1 MSTFAVTIEQ
11 LEILP
16 HPNADSL
23 ELARVGGFRA
33 VVPKGVYKT
42 GDYALYIPEAA
53 VLPPELLEELGLT
66 GKLAGKEKNRV
77 KAIRLRGELSQ
88 GIVCRPDAVITFIVE
103 SGYKPVLGPDGG
115 PLDFTDVLGIT
126 KYVPE
131 VPASMSGEVAPAQFL
146 VRWPDIENIK
156 RYPEMFEPGEE
167 VIATEKIHGTCCLI
181 TYDVASDSFE
191 ISSKGLGGRDLAIKE
206 SESNVYWRAFHK
218 YGLADKVRSTNIR
231 RVADKDR
238 PARRLAVFGE
248 VYGAGIQDLKY
259 GATEARFVVFD
270 LWLDYGDWS
279 GFLSQ
284 EAAFGWC
291 ELNDIPRVPIIFKGA
306 YDYDHL
312 TWLAEGKEEISG
324 TNANIREG
332 LVVRPVREAISPLTG
347 SRKIAKFV
355 SDAYLTRKGN
365 TTEFE

>member
-11 LEILP
+11 LEIFP

-23 ELARVGGFRA
+23 ELARVGGYRA

-88 GIVCRPDAVITFIVE
+88 GIVCRPLALRVQY
-103 SGYKPVLGPDGG
+103 GDGFEHADSLEN
-115 PLDFTDVLGIT
+115 LDYSFVFGIT

-131 VPASMSGEVAPAQFL
+131 VPASMSGEVAPAEFL
-146 VRWPDIENIK
+146 VHWPDIENIK
-156 RYPEMFEPGEE
+156 RYPGMFEYGEE
-167 VIATEKIHGTCCLI
+167 VIATEKVHGTCCLI
-181 TYDVASDSFE
+181 TYDAASDSFE
-191 ISSKGLGGRDLAIKE
+191 ISSKGLGGKHLAIKD
-206 SESNVYWRAFHK
+206 SESNVYWRAFHA
-218 YGLADKVRSTNIR
+218 YGLADKIRRIAGPSGR
-231 RVADKDR
+231 RVA
-238 PARRLAVFGE
+238 LFGE

-259 GATEARFVVFD
+259 GATKPQFVAFD
-270 LWLDYGDWS
+270 AWVSCEDFE
-279 GFLSQ
+279 GFVDQ
-284 EAAFGWC
+284 EVAFGWF
-291 ELNDIPRVPIIFKGA
+291 EAVDIPRVPIIFKGA

-312 TWLAEGKEEISG
+312 AWLAEGKEEISG
-324 TNANIREG
+324 TEANIREG
-332 LVVRPVREAISPLTG
+332 LVVRPVHESKSPLTG

-355 SDAYLTRKGN
+355 SEAYLTRKN
-365 TTEFE
+365 ATEFE